1 MFRERTTSPPKCV
14 MIRAMTQVAIET
26 RRICVK
32 TRFRL
37 LARKVLAVS
46 TWGEDTVQRA
56 ATEIRRRRTQLGLSA
71 QALADRTTELGHTV
85 SRTTISDLELGRR
98 GERLLVTDLIVLA
111 AALGTSPGALLY
123 PDVPHGPVEVL
134 PGISG
139 TSVTSARWLGT
150 GQIIHGFGATSP
162 MVWDSAGG
170 DNEAVALSH
179 ALERVLVD
187 VDLYLGLSTSAKT
200 RDDGSAQ
207 DAFLATYERH
217 RERALGYVK
226 QLRELGAPLDEELL
240 AHLGVIE
247 VGDDG

>member
-1 MFRERTTSPPKCV
+1 
-14 MIRAMTQVAIET
+14 MTQSTTET
-26 RRICVK
+26 RQICVAP
-32 TRFRL
+32 RFL
-37 LARKVLAVS
+37 PLARKVLAVS

-71 QALADRTTELGHTV
+71 QTLSDRTAELGHPV

-98 GERLLVTDLIVLA
+98 GERLLVPDLIVLA

-134 PGISG
+134 PGVSG

-162 MVWDSAGG
+162 MVWDSGDG

-187 VDLYLGLSTSAKT
+187 VDLYLGLSTSGLT
-200 RDDGSAQ
+200 RGDRSAQ

-240 AHLGVIE
+240 AHLGVVE
-247 VGDDG
+247 VGDNG